1 MGFLK
6 LLSSFPPVLP
16 ALEILMVASKKC
28 DKSVCMKK
36 IYKDVSR
43 VKISNI
49 LSPKLNMKLFC
60 VEILM

>member
-6 LLSSFPPVLP
+6 LLASSSVLP

-36 IYKDVSR
+36 FTKT
-43 VKISNI
+43 
-49 LSPKLNMKLFC
+49 FQG
-60 VEILM
+60 